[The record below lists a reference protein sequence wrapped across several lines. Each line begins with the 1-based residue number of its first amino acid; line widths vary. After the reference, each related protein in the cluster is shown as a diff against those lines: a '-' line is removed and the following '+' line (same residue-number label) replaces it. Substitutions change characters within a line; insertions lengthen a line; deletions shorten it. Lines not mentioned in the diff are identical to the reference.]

1 MEEFYELIDL
11 VVTNEVLMG
20 GDFNGDVGSD
30 MDRVFQVVV
39 RGGDWEI
46 VSQHFLLLMDMVFKK
61 KARRK
66 VKFGKK

>member
-30 MDRVFQVVV
+30 MDRVFQIVV
-39 RGGDWEI
+39 RGGDWVNSPPPCPVGGELEI
-46 VSQHFLLLMDMVFKK
+46 LLGVGNFYQVV
-61 KARRK
+61 RT
-66 VKFGKK
+66 